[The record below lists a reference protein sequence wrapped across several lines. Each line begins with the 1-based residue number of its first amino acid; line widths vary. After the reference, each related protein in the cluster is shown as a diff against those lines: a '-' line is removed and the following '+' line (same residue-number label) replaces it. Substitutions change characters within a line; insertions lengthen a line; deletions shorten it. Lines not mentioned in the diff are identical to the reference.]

1 MHILI
6 VEDNS
11 LVASGI
17 KAGLELHG
25 FACDIAATQA
35 MADSHLGAGHF
46 DACVLDLGLPDG
58 DGLALLRKWRAA
70 GRHLPVLILTARG
83 TMEDKVAGFQTGTDD
98 YLTKPFDLQEL
109 VMRLHALLRRAG
121 GRASDLVE
129 LGDCQVNTGT
139 GEVWR
144 HGQLVELSRRE
155 WALLAALLQS
165 KGRVL
170 NLAQLHDSLYGFD
183 LDVGSNTV
191 NVHVHHLRKK
201 LGSDIIDTVRG
212 IGFRLGARY
221 CQASQPTAA
230 APSSPGAPAL

>member
-17 KAGLELHG
+17 KTGLELHG
-25 FACDIAATQA
+25 FTCDIAPSLAL
-35 MADSHLGAGHF
+35 ADSHLATSHF

-58 DGLALLRKWRAA
+58 DGLTLLRNWRT
-70 GRHLPVLILTARG
+70 GGLQLPVLILTARG
-83 TMEDKVAGFQTGTDD
+83 TMEDKVAGFQIGTDD

-109 VMRLHALLRRAG
+109 VLRLHALLRRAS
-121 GRASDLVE
+121 GRATDLVT

-144 HGQLVELSRRE
+144 SGQLVELSRRE

-221 CQASQPTAA
+221 CQPTV
-230 APSSPGAPAL
+230 

>member
-25 FACDIAATQA
+25 FACDIAPSLALA
-35 MADSHLGAGHF
+35 NSHLAAGHF

-58 DGLALLRKWRAA
+58 DGLALLRSWRAA
-70 GRHLPVLILTARG
+70 GLQLPVLILTARG
-83 TMEDKVAGFQTGTDD
+83 TIEDKVAGFQTGTDD

-109 VMRLHALLRRAG
+109 VLRLHALLRRAG
-121 GRASDLVE
+121 GRATDLMTV
-129 LGDCQVNTGT
+129 GDCQVNTAT

-144 HGQLVELSRRE
+144 SGQLVELSRRE

-165 KGRVL
+165 RGRVL

-221 CQASQPTAA
+221 CQP
-230 APSSPGAPAL
+230 AP